1 MLIGTLTLTACTT
14 DPLQAYPEADSVSD
28 CEVLAKADANQ
39 RERSMRAQ
47 RGSGNFL
54 IDAVVGGLASGAVE
68 ADVNQRLA
76 GCITRVTGAPPAPGQ
91 LPAPGQTPTTASAP
105 AASPRMAVRPTT
117 VTPPIPTFGCVPGMG
132 PMQRGTLVCPGF

>member
-39 RERSMRAQ
+39 RERNMRAQ

-54 IDAVVGGLASGAVE
+54 IDAVVGGLASGAAE
-68 ADVNQRLA
+68 ADVNQRLS

-91 LPAPGQTPTTASAP
+91 LPAPGQSYTNASG
-105 AASPRMAVRPTT
+105 AATSPRAVRTTT